1 MNYSGRRFLR
11 SGKVKDIY
19 DAGEGKLL
27 FVYTDRLSSHD
38 VMLADKVPHK
48 GEVLCRLSAYC
59 FTNCNVSGIETHLID
74 VPEPDK
80 MLVKKLFL
88 IPIEVIGR
96 NYLYG
101 SYWKRFQRGEV
112 KLPEGTDPALA
123 AKLSE
128 PVVEFTTKLEAK
140 DRLITE
146 QNIISYGWLKP
157 EEIAQV
163 KGITLKLNEMM
174 LKDSKK
180 AGIILADF
188 KVEFGKDETEKI
200 ILIDEAET
208 PDSCRFWD
216 ASKYQPGKI
225 QESFDKQIVRDYLE
239 RMKGWDKKPPK
250 AGTKL
255 ARPILP
261 DKIIQKTSQR
271 YIEAF
276 ERLTGRKF

>member
-1 MNYSGRRFLR
+1 MYETLNYSERRFLR

-38 VMLADKVPHK
+38 VMLADNVPHK

-59 FTNCNVSGIETHLID
+59 FTNCSASGIETHLID
-74 VPEPDK
+74 VSEPNK

-112 KLPEGTDPALA
+112 TLPEGTNPVLA
-123 AKLSE
+123 TKLSE

-140 DRLITE
+140 DRPITE
-146 QNIISYGWLKP
+146 QDILSYGWLKP
-157 EEIAQV
+157 EEIDQI
-163 KGITLKLNEMM
+163 KEITLKLNELM

-180 AGIILADF
+180 AEIILADF
-188 KVEFGKDETEKI
+188 KVEFGKDEADKI

-239 RMKGWDKKPPK
+239 KMNDKV
-250 AGTKL
+250 
-255 ARPILP
+255 
-261 DKIIQKTSQR
+261 
-271 YIEAF
+271 
-276 ERLTGRKF
+276 

>member
-1 MNYSGRRFLR
+1 MR

-59 FTNCNVSGIETHLID
+59 FTNCNVSSIETHLID

-163 KGITLKLNEMM
+163 KEITLKLNEMM

>member
-1 MNYSGRRFLR
+1 MR

-163 KGITLKLNEMM
+163 KEITLKLNEMM